1 MKTAQEQLSTY
12 KSVHLSKKNIATHF
26 IGVPSII
33 WSLSL
38 LLSLY
43 SFPVSVASVSFSLT
57 PAMVF
62 FGLVFIYYIKLHW
75 RLSLGLFL
83 FIVPVVY
90 TTTLVAANPNALW
103 IAVGVFFVGWVI
115 QFIGHHYEKAKPAFV
130 DDLNQLLIGPFFL
143 MAEVYFM
150 CGWEK
155 QLEAEITP
163 MAVEKRRAFE
173 AAKQS

>member
-1 MKTAQEQLSTY
+1 MKTAEEQLSTY

-26 IGVPSII
+26 VGVPLII
-33 WSLSL
+33 WSISL

-43 SFPVSVASVSFSLT
+43 SLPVALAGISLTLT

-62 FGLVFIYYIKLHW
+62 FAVVFIYYIKLHW

-90 TTTLVAANPNALW
+90 TTTLVAANSDALW
-103 IAVGVFFVGWVI
+103 TALGVFFVGWVI
-115 QFIGHHYEKAKPAFV
+115 QFIGHHYEKAKPAFI

-143 MAEVYFM
+143 MAELYFM

-155 QLEAEITP
+155 QLEDEITP

-173 AAKQS
+173 ASKQS